1 MLFKPTAK
9 SLQAKRMK
17 LEDEI
22 RGYLIARKTPPGKLM
37 EQASRIK
44 MELDTRLDTRSHA

>member
-1 MLFKPTAK
+1 MLFQPKARR
-9 SLQAKRMK
+9 LAAKRQR

-37 EQASRIK
+37 EQASRLK
-44 MELDTRLDTRSHA
+44 MELELAGARRAG